1 VSAPGSPAP
10 APAPGAP
17 GDAGPAGAP
26 KRLLNR
32 ESLAWVWYDLGTSGF
47 NSVVVTFVYSVY
59 VTSSAFGD
67 TDANSQA
74 LGTGGYIAAAI
85 VALFAPVLGHR
96 ADRTRRPTLW
106 LGINSTIVLGLIVG
120 LWFVRPDPA
129 WLWPG
134 IFMLVVA
141 QIFWEFSAVNYNS
154 LLRHVSTPA
163 TVGRISG
170 IGWGS
175 GYLGSIA
182 LLVLILFG
190 FVVPGHFI
198 PIPSDDARNIR
209 ATMLLTAVWFLVG
222 MLPILVVLRDRGRP
236 AEPPQ
241 RESLLAAYRALAH
254 TVRRIARESPNTL
267 RFLIGSALFR
277 DGLAGVFAYGGVL
290 AAGTFGFSQQGVIIF
305 AIAANLV
312 AGVVTVGVSS
322 LDDRIGPKPIIM
334 ASLVITIVAGLGI
347 FFFHAGGAI
356 VFWILGLALCTC
368 VGPPQAAAR
377 SMLARVIPPGREGEI
392 FGLYQMTGRALSF
405 LAPLGWTLFIG
416 LGETVTGGGHVQ
428 YWGILGIMAV
438 LVAGLLVLIP
448 VRAYRTPQEAGFQV
462 HHGVTDGVLEGGTP

>member
-1 VSAPGSPAP
+1 MT
-10 APAPGAP
+10 
-17 GDAGPAGAP
+17 AGGGPR
-26 KRLLNR
+26 RLLTR
-32 ESLAWVWYDLGTSGF
+32 ESLAWIWYDLGTSGF

-59 VTSSAFGD
+59 VTSAAFGD

-74 LGTGGYIAAAI
+74 LGTGGYLAAAV

-96 ADRTRRPTLW
+96 ADRTRRPTRW
-106 LGINSTIVLGLIVG
+106 LGVNSSIVLAIIVG

-134 IFMLVVA
+134 IFLLVIA
-141 QIFWEFSAVNYNS
+141 QIFSEFAAVNYNS
-154 LLRHVSTPA
+154 LLRQVSTPA

-170 IGWGS
+170 IGWGA

-182 LLVLILFG
+182 LLVVILFG
-190 FVVPGHFI
+190 FVVPGHFV
-198 PIPSDDARNIR
+198 PVADADAANIR
-209 ATMLLTAVWFLVG
+209 ATMLLTAGWFLIG
-222 MLPILVVLRDRGRP
+222 MLPVLLVLRDRGR
-236 AEPPQ
+236 EVVTRE
-241 RESLLAAYRALAH
+241 RESLLAAYRALGH

-290 AAGTFGFSQQGVIIF
+290 AAGTFGFSQQDVIVF

-312 AGVVTVGVSS
+312 AGVATVTVSS

-334 ASLVITIVAGLGI
+334 ASLSITIVAGFGI
-347 FFFHAGGAI
+347 FLLHAGGAI
-356 VFWILGLALCTC
+356 VFWVLGLALCAC

-377 SMLARVIPPGREGEI
+377 SMLARVIPPGRDGEI

-405 LAPLGWTLFIG
+405 LAPLAWTVFIG
-416 LGETVTGGGHVQ
+416 LGASVTGGGHAQ
-428 YWGILGIMAV
+428 HWGILGIITV
-438 LVAGLLVLIP
+438 LIAGLLVLVP
-448 VRAYRTPQEAGFQV
+448 VRAYRTPQEAGFRV
-462 HHGVTDGVLEGGTP
+462 HHGLTDGIVEGGTA

>member
-1 VSAPGSPAP
+1 M
-10 APAPGAP
+10 
-17 GDAGPAGAP
+17 
-26 KRLLNR
+26 
-32 ESLAWVWYDLGTSGF
+32 
-47 NSVVVTFVYSVY
+47 
-59 VTSSAFGD
+59 
-67 TDANSQA
+67 
-74 LGTGGYIAAAI
+74 
-85 VALFAPVLGHR
+85 LGHR
-96 ADRTRRPTLW
+96 ADRSRRPTFW
-106 LGINSTIVLGLIVG
+106 LGINSTIVLAIIVG

-141 QIFWEFSAVNYNS
+141 QIFSEFSAVNYNS
-154 LLRHVSTPA
+154 LLRHVSTPD

-190 FVVPGHFI
+190 FVVPGHFV
-198 PIPSDDARNIR
+198 PVGTADAANIR

-222 MLPILVVLRDRGRP
+222 MVPILVVLRDRGRP
-236 AEPPQ
+236 EQ
-241 RESLLAAYRALAH
+241 VSDRESLLDAYRALGH
-254 TVRRIARESPNTL
+254 TVRRIAHESPNTL

-277 DGLAGVFAYGGVL
+277 DGLVGVFAYGGVL
-290 AAGTFGFSQQGVIIF
+290 AAGTFGFSQQDVIVF

-312 AGVVTVGVSS
+312 AGVATISIS
-322 LDDRIGPKPIIM
+322 ALDDRIGPKPIIM
-334 ASLVITIVAGLGI
+334 ASLVVTIIAGLGI
-347 FFFHAGGAI
+347 FLWHAHGAI
-356 VFWILGLALCTC
+356 VFWVLGLVLCTC

-405 LAPLGWTLFIG
+405 MAPLGWTLFIS
-416 LGETVTGGGHVQ
+416 LGMSVTGGGPAQ
-428 YWGILGIMAV
+428 YWGILGIVTV

-462 HHGVTDGVLEGGTP
+462 HPGVTDGVLEGGTP

>member
-1 VSAPGSPAP
+1 MST
-10 APAPGAP
+10 PGAGGGVP
-17 GDAGPAGAP
+17 EVGGCGATDGSGDAPR
-26 KRLLNR
+26 RLITK
-32 ESLAWVWYDLGTSGF
+32 ESASWIWYDLGTSGF

-59 VTSSAFGD
+59 VTSAAFGD
-67 TDANSQA
+67 TDANSQV

-106 LGINSTIVLGLIVG
+106 LGLNSSVVLTLVVL
-120 LWFVRPDPA
+120 LWFVRPDPT

-134 IFMLVVA
+134 VLMLVVA
-141 QIFWEFSAVNYNS
+141 QIFGEFAAVNYNS
-154 LLRHVSTPA
+154 LLRHVSTPQ
-163 TVGRISG
+163 TLGRISG

-182 LLVLILFG
+182 LLVVILFG
-190 FVVPGHFI
+190 FVVPGHFV
-198 PIPSDDARNIR
+198 PVPNDDAANIR
-209 ATMLLTAVWFLVG
+209 ATMLLTAAWYLIG
-222 MLPILVVLRDRGRP
+222 MLPILVVLRDRGRR
-236 AEPPQ
+236 AVTREK
-241 RESLLAAYRALAH
+241 ESLVEAYRALGQ
-254 TVRRIARESPNTL
+254 TVRRIYRESPNTL

-290 AAGTFGFSQQGVIIF
+290 AAGTFAFSQQDVIVF

-312 AGVVTVGVSS
+312 AGVATVGLSS

-334 ASLVITIVAGLGI
+334 VSLAITILAGLGI
-347 FFFHAGGAI
+347 FVLHARGAI
-356 VFWILGLALCTC
+356 VFWIFGLALCAC

-405 LAPLGWTLFIG
+405 LAPLLWTLFIG
-416 LGETVTGGGHVQ
+416 LGEVVSGGHVQ
-428 YWGILGIMAV
+428 HWGLLGIMTV
-438 LVAGLLVLIP
+438 LLAGLLVLIP
-448 VRAYRTPQEAGFQV
+448 VRAYRTPQEAGFRI
-462 HHGVTDGVLEGGTP
+462 HPGVRDGVVEG